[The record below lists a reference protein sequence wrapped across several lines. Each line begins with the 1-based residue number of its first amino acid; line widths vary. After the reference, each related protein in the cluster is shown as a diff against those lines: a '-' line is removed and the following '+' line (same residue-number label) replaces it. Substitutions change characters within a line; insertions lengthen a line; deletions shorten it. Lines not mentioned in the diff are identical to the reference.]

1 MSTAKRTA
9 ILISGR
15 GSNMKSLIEAAKAP
29 VYPAKIV
36 GVFSNKADAPGLDYA
51 REHGIP
57 TATLSHRDYAD
68 RESFDHAVDE
78 VLAGWDA
85 ELVCLAGFM
94 RILSPGFVANWQGRM
109 LNIHPSL
116 LPKYAGLNTH
126 SRALADGA
134 EEHGCTV
141 HFVTAD
147 LDAGPI
153 IKQEVV
159 PVMAG
164 DTEELLAARVLE
176 AEHRAYPRALE
187 RVASGAVK
195 LAGDKVVVDFDVA

>member
-15 GSNMKSLIEAAKAP
+15 GSNMKSLIEAANAP
-29 VYPAKIV
+29 AYPTNIV
-36 GVFSNKADAPGLDYA
+36 GVFSNKADAPGLEYA
-51 REHGIP
+51 REHGI
-57 TATLSHRDYAD
+57 ATTSLSHRDYAD
-68 RESFDHAVDE
+68 RETFDQAVDE
-78 VLAGWDA
+78 VLAGWNT

-94 RILSPGFVANWQGRM
+94 RILSPGFASKWQGRM

-116 LPKYAGLNTH
+116 LPKYPGLNTH
-126 SRALADGA
+126 ARALQDGA
-134 EEHGCTV
+134 KEHGCTV
-141 HFVTAD
+141 HFVTPN

-187 RVASGAVK
+187 RVASGAVR
-195 LAGDKVVVDFDVA
+195 LEGDKVVVDFDVS